1 MGTCPVYSLGMSP
14 SDASILAAAIAAT
27 VALSVF
33 IADRIIQWRLQRKEL
48 RRVEYEK
55 VLLAARSYL
64 MDVLTGGDA
73 DKLRESRPV
82 LLTSDLLLNL
92 NTAPNNDDGD
102 AIFIVK
108 HLSLRLLFLGSQ
120 TVQSAKSERWGQQLE
135 RTVEVLGSVVS
146 AHHHNL
152 LEPMDTIAMFLGL
165 MDEAEEHAYDE
176 NEESDATEPRWWDQ
190 EPPEWLTPLTRTKRR
205 PAWKRWWFAA
215 RRTWRRTFVLTR
227 LIGKRAN

>member
-1 MGTCPVYSLGMSP
+1 MYSLGMSP
-14 SDASILAAAIAAT
+14 SDASIVAAAIAAT

-33 IADRIIQWRLQRKEL
+33 TADRVIQWRLQRKEL

-64 MDVLTGGDA
+64 MDVLTGADA

-92 NTAPNNDDGD
+92 NTARNNDDRD

-108 HLSLRLLFLGSQ
+108 HLSQRLLFLGSQ
-120 TVQSAKSERWGQQLE
+120 AAQSATSERWGQQLE

-152 LEPMDTIAMFLGL
+152 LEPLDTMAMFLGL
-165 MDEAEEHAYDE
+165 MDEADEHSYDE
-176 NEESDATEPRWWDQ
+176 DEEGGAAESRWWDQ

-205 PAWKRWWFAA
+205 PAWKRWWLAA
-215 RRTWRRTFVLTR
+215 RRAVRRKFVLPR
-227 LIGKRAN
+227 LIGKRAA